1 MDNYKYNCLFCKYT
15 TNSSQSWY
23 QHTKAKKHLKNVK
36 ITEQNNDTSE
46 KSIDTSEKSIDT
58 SQIIK
63 TINQGNTIK
72 FLCNYCQTPFTK
84 KSNLYRHRKDCKKKF
99 IIVKSGL
106 YCMWNYK
113 MIDEEGNSYY
123 KLGRTSS
130 RDSRISSYA
139 NEYGVT
145 KSDIK
150 FIYEVEFKDEV
161 FAEKFLFYLLQEYRI
176 YKIKEL
182 FKVNLDTI
190 KDTMNQLK
198 IILEN
203 THIIHNPSMILD
215 NFDNIMNENMENIDD
230 EVEKENKKYLISI
243 LNGDYDLVENLKQL
257 DDKLKP
263 YICKFCKKSFT
274 RYDNLERHLSKRC
287 KEKKKLE
294 EEEKKKLEE
303 EKNKQEDEKQKFM
316 IQFMEKQAEERR
328 IEKEEQRKLMEE
340 QRKRDEQQA
349 EEQRKRD
356 KQQSKLMEMIL
367 LSQNNKEGIS
377 LNIEDMYEKIEKMID
392 KKLQGGESKTDNS
405 ENYNKHCLDLQ
416 LTSEY
421 KLEYRHE
428 DGYINV
434 TGLCQATNKKI
445 SNWFQLDKT
454 KAFIEVLSTNAGIPA
469 SKLIYKGKGGKKKSQ
484 SWVHPQIA
492 VNIAQWISPKFDVLV
507 SKWVYEIMATGVVH
521 VYNTKP
527 YKELEELNKMNI
539 KRIKELESK
548 YLKKQKSKNY

>member
-1 MDNYKYNCLFCKYT
+1 M
-15 TNSSQSWY
+15 
-23 QHTKAKKHLKNVK
+23 
-36 ITEQNNDTSE
+36 
-46 KSIDTSEKSIDT
+46 
-58 SQIIK
+58 
-63 TINQGNTIK
+63 
-72 FLCNYCQTPFTK
+72 
-84 KSNLYRHRKDCKKKF
+84 
-99 IIVKSGL
+99 
-106 YCMWNYK
+106 
-113 MIDEEGNSYY
+113 
-123 KLGRTSS
+123 
-130 RDSRISSYA
+130 
-139 NEYGVT
+139 
-145 KSDIK
+145 
-150 FIYEVEFKDEV
+150 
-161 FAEKFLFYLLQEYRI
+161 
-176 YKIKEL
+176 
-182 FKVNLDTI
+182 
-190 KDTMNQLK
+190 
-198 IILEN
+198 
-203 THIIHNPSMILD
+203 
-215 NFDNIMNENMENIDD
+215 
-230 EVEKENKKYLISI
+230 
-243 LNGDYDLVENLKQL
+243 
-257 DDKLKP
+257 
-263 YICKFCKKSFT
+263 
-274 RYDNLERHLSKRC
+274 
-287 KEKKKLE
+287 E

-340 QRKRDEQQA
+340 QRKRDE
-349 EEQRKRD
+349 
-356 KQQSKLMEMIL
+356 QQSKLMEMIL

-454 KAFIEVLSTNAGIPA
+454 KAFIEVLSTNAGIPEFQLTYI
-469 SKLIYKGKGGKKKSQ
+469 SKGKK

-492 VNIAQWISPKFDVLV
+492 VNIAQWISPEFDVLV
-507 SKWVYEIMATGVVH
+507 SKWVYEIMATGGVH

-527 YKELEELNKMNI
+527 YKELDELNKTNI